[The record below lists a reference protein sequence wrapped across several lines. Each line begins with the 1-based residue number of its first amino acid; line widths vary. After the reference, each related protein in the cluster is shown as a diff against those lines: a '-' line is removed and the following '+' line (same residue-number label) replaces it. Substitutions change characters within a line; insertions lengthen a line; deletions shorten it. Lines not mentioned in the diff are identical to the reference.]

1 MAAFLFYACILLE
14 IWYSLPHLKAHF
26 VQIKSCA
33 SKKRHQHIL
42 ECLDCSLPS
51 QVVALPTHTVLSFY
65 LNSNIMAVEF
75 FCYNA
80 RCTRT

>member
-33 SKKRHQHIL
+33 PKKRHQHIL
-42 ECLDCSLPS
+42 EYLDYSLPS
-51 QVVALPTHTVLSFY
+51 QVVALPTHNIELLSQFQ
-65 LNSNIMAVEF
+65 
-75 FCYNA
+75 YNGD
-80 RCTRT
+80 